1 MMLALITATR
11 DSMATLP
18 SALGSVEDVK
28 ERIKLFFVDN
38 DSTDG
43 TTPFLQ
49 SYVQSERNSVLL
61 SQEGTGLYQALNQG
75 IRAAIQDPEVTH
87 IGLLHSDDILIP
99 DAYSKHLMRIEETD
113 ALVFY
118 SDIQFHNSAGRQV
131 RTWDSGRFS
140 RFKLSTGW
148 MPPHTSM
155 IVAKEVYE
163 KIGFYNPDF
172 GTAADY
178 EWIVRVLSEFGE
190 QSRYLP
196 ESTLSMLVGGASSS
210 SLRAR
215 LRANAMDGK
224 VWADNS
230 RLQGI
235 LVRIC
240 KPLRKI
246 GQFKLV

>member
-1 MMLALITATR
+1 MLGLVTLTR
-11 DSMATLP
+11 NSMATLP
-18 SALGSVEDVK
+18 LALDSVVCVREKIVP
-28 ERIKLFFVDN
+28 FFVDGG
-38 DSTDG
+38 SADG
-43 TTPFLQ
+43 TVEYLKAHVTNTE
-49 SYVQSERNSVLL
+49 YGLL
-61 SQEGTGLYQALNQG
+61 LEQNEAGLYQALNQG
-75 IRAAIQDPEVTH
+75 IQAAIGNSDVTH
-87 IGLLHSDDILIP
+87 IGLLHSDDYIKAGAFEKYLALIAADSSP
-99 DAYSKHLMRIEETD
+99 
-113 ALVFY
+113 VFY
-118 SDIQFHNSAGRQV
+118 SDIEFHNKLGVKV
-131 RTWDSGRFS
+131 RYWRSGEFS
-140 RFKLSTGW
+140 RLKLSTGW